1 MLKEKAEIKG
11 FTLIEVVAVLIVLS
25 ILAAV
30 AVTVMGN
37 DSARLAAQ
45 TEALKANIR
54 YSQALSMTT
63 GRCWG
68 IRMNETNGRYWIF
81 NCDDP
86 ANCPWDSNRVCP
98 PGMECDG
105 LSRFRMGEDFG
116 VSLSFPG
123 EGNSRTLSFDDF
135 GRPFWDSSTEALQ
148 TLLASDLTLT
158 LTDSP
163 NSTSIIIRAETG
175 FVP

>member
-30 AVTVMGN
+30 AVAVMGD

-68 IRMNETNGRYWIF
+68 IRMNKTNGRYWIF

-86 ANCPWDSNRVCP
+86 PNCPRASNRVCP
-98 PGMECDG
+98 PGMECDS
-105 LSRFRMGEDFG
+105 LNRFRMGEDFG

-123 EGNSRTLSFDDF
+123 QNPGVLSFDVF
-135 GRPFWDSSTEALQ
+135 GRPFWDSGDAALQ
-148 TLLASDLTLT
+148 TLLAADLTLT
-158 LTDSP
+158 LTDPP
-163 NSTSIIIRAETG
+163 NSKSIIIRAETG